1 MYSIG
6 ELAVARQHNLPVT
19 WLIIDD
25 GGYGILREY
34 MTEAFGAATA
44 TLLARPNFLALE
56 AKEVIS
62 AYEPLIVI
70 SRRKKLERADRKPF
84 VWPGDTVDQNG
95 AAIPGEGDADIADS
109 RYTGCPHD
117 HVVAVAVG

>member
-34 MTEAFGAATA
+34 MTDAFGAATA
-44 TLLARPNFLALE
+44 TELARPDFVALA
-56 AKEVIS
+56 AAFSVP
-62 AYEPLIVI
+62 A
-70 SRRKKLERADRKPF
+70 RAATPESL
-84 VWPGDTVDQNG
+84 
-95 AAIPGEGDADIADS
+95 AAVLAESWHEDGPDVVVLPTRLAMFAP
-109 RYTGCPHD
+109 T
-117 HVVAVAVG
+117 HVS

>member
-34 MTEAFGAATA
+34 MTDAFGAATA
-44 TLLARPNFLALE
+44 TELARPDFIALAAAFSVPARAATPDSL
-56 AKEVIS
+56 AAVIEES
-62 AYEPLIVI
+62 WQEDGP
-70 SRRKKLERADRKPF
+70 
-84 VWPGDTVDQNG
+84 N
-95 AAIPGEGDADIADS
+95 
-109 RYTGCPHD
+109 
-117 HVVAVAVG
+117 VVVLPTRLTMFAPTHLS